1 MNSLQGKKALVTGGA
16 SGIGKA
22 IVEELIAQGAEVA
35 IHYFSSRDSAET
47 LAQSINS
54 RGGKAIA
61 VGGDLTQEEAVRGML
76 SSVGEA
82 LGGLDVLVNN
92 AGDMVRRQGVGD
104 MSLAHYREVMAV
116 NMESMF
122 LVTREALGLMKDR
135 SDGASIVNLSSL
147 AGRQA
152 GRAGSTVYATAK
164 GAVLAWTRSL
174 ALEMAP
180 FNIRVNAVAPGLIL
194 GSRFHATHTAPE
206 AQRQTIA
213 GIPLGRAGTCED
225 VARAIAFLASEYN
238 GFITGATL
246 DINGG
251 VAFG

>member
-1 MNSLQGKKALVTGGA
+1 MNSLRGKKALVTGGA

-22 IVEELIAQGAEVA
+22 IVEELSEQGAEVI
-35 IHYFSSRDSAET
+35 IHYFSSRDSAQS
-47 LAQSINS
+47 LAESIHS
-54 RGGKAIA
+54 RGGKAAI
-61 VGGDLTQEEAVRGML
+61 VGGDLTQEEAVREMMGFVKET
-76 SSVGEA
+76 S
-82 LGGLDVLVNN
+82 GGLDVLVNN
-92 AGDMVRRQGVGD
+92 AGDLVRRQGVEG
-104 MSLAHYREVMAV
+104 MTMAHYREVMAV

-122 LVTREALGLMKDR
+122 LVSREAIPLLKDR
-135 SDGASIVNLSSL
+135 PDGASIVNLSSL

-152 GRAGSTVYATAK
+152 GRAGSIIYATAK

-174 ALEMAP
+174 ALELAA
-180 FNIRVNAVAPGLIL
+180 FHIRVNAVAPGLIL
-194 GSRFHATHTAPE
+194 GSRFHATHTAAE

-225 VARAIAFLASEYN
+225 VARAVAFMASEYN